1 MLQTGLVRVTGRG
14 TSVNLTIEDT
24 QEFAC
29 VVECLRDHLAENTL
43 MYSSGTITVNVG
55 KRILIKEEI
64 TQIRDILESNSK
76 VTVARFWCD
85 PVTLGEALSESTGF
99 GVDVAG
105 EIDAFPKV
113 HKVHKELL
121 QHNNPE
127 PDSGVLHSKPVKNK
141 QITEAASR
149 KPVEVEKKVSHPQYV
164 ETLVEAT
171 GNADDQ
177 LRYDTKY
184 VEKDITVVSD
194 DLEEGLDDLVGF
206 PIKMS
211 DVELND
217 RQPNISRTDEL
228 IDAYRRNEALFIKTT
243 CRSGEVIKY
252 PGDIVVLADVNPG
265 SELIADG
272 DIIVFGRLRGFAQAG
287 ASGDIQAVIIAL
299 QLETHRIQIGQYI
312 GIAPTSGKRAKLNRT
327 KPKIAFIRRN
337 SIYVASYTG
346 RFAGYS
352 GGTLYDG

>member
-29 VVECLRDHLAENTL
+29 VVECLRDHLAENRL

-99 GVDVAG
+99 GVAVSG
-105 EIDAFPKV
+105 ENDSFPKAS
-113 HKVHKELL
+113 KESL
-121 QHNNPE
+121 QHNDPAK
-127 PDSGVLHSKPVKNK
+127 LKT
-141 QITEAASR
+141 ITEVAPT
-149 KPVEVEKKVSHPQYV
+149 KPVEVKTKVSHPQYV

-171 GNADDQ
+171 GNSDDE

-184 VEKDITVVSD
+184 VEKDISVVSD
-194 DLEEGLDDLVGF
+194 DLEETLDDLVGF
-206 PIKMS
+206 PIQIS
-211 DVELND
+211 DTELND
-217 RQPNISRTDEL
+217 RQPSTPRTEEL

-287 ASGDIQAVIIAL
+287 ASGDMQAVIIAL

>member
-1 MLQTGLVRVTGRG
+1 MIQTGLVRVTGRG

-24 QEFAC
+24 EEFAC
-29 VVECLRDHLAENTL
+29 VVEWLRDHLAENRL

-55 KRILIKEEI
+55 RRILIKEEI

-105 EIDAFPKV
+105 ENDAFPKV
-113 HKVHKELL
+113 PKELL
-121 QHNNPE
+121 QHNDPAIY
-127 PDSGVLHSKPVKNK
+127 SGVLQSTPVKRKQITKTVPSKPV
-141 QITEAASR
+141 EM
-149 KPVEVEKKVSHPQYV
+149 EKKVSHPEYV

-171 GNADDQ
+171 GNSDDE

-194 DLEEGLDDLVGF
+194 DLEESLDDLVGF

-211 DVELND
+211 DAELND
-217 RQPNISRTDEL
+217 RRLNTPRTEEL
-228 IDAYRRNEALFIKTT
+228 IEAERRNEAVFIKTT

-272 DIIVFGRLRGFAQAG
+272 DIVVFGRLRGFAQAG
-287 ASGDIQAVIIAL
+287 ACGDTQA
-299 QLETHRIQIGQYI
+299 
-312 GIAPTSGKRAKLNRT
+312 
-327 KPKIAFIRRN
+327 
-337 SIYVASYTG
+337 
-346 RFAGYS
+346 
-352 GGTLYDG
+352 

>member
-1 MLQTGLVRVTGRG
+1 MLQTGLVRVTGHG

-24 QEFAC
+24 EEFAC
-29 VVECLRDHLAENTL
+29 VVECLRYHLAENRL
-43 MYSSGTITVNVG
+43 MYSNGTITVNVG

-105 EIDAFPKV
+105 EIDAFPKI
-113 HKVHKELL
+113 HKELL
-121 QHNNPE
+121 QHNDPE
-127 PDSGVLHSKPVKNK
+127 THSGVSDSKPVKNK
-141 QITEAASR
+141 QITETAPS
-149 KPVEVEKKVSHPQYV
+149 KPAEVVAKVSHPQYV
-164 ETLVEAT
+164 ETLIEAT

-206 PIKMS
+206 PIKIS

-217 RQPNISRTDEL
+217 RQPNTPRTEEL

-265 SELIADG
+265 SELVADG

-287 ASGDIQAVIIAL
+287 ASGDMQAVIIAL

-327 KPKIAFIRRN
+327 NPKIAFIRRN
-337 SIYVASYTG
+337 SIYVTSYTG
-346 RFAGYS
+346 RFAGYN